1 MLANETFSAVER
13 VGWPESRIIL
23 SQCAIYLATSPKS
36 NSAYT
41 AIGNAQ
47 KLVRD
52 TGNLEV
58 PDHLKNASSALAKDL
73 GHGKG
78 YLYPHDYQGGFT
90 QQEYLPEELQGTVLW
105 SPASNPKEQQISA
118 QQKVMWKDKYGG

>member
-1 MLANETFSAVER
+1 
-13 VGWPESRIIL
+13 L
-23 SQCAIYLATSPKS
+23 SQCTIYLATSPKS

-41 AIGNAQ
+41 AIGKAQ
-47 KLVRD
+47 KLVQQ

-78 YLYPHDYQGGFT
+78 YLYPHDHHAGFVS
-90 QQEYLPEELQGTVLW
+90 QEYLPKEIQGSVLW
-105 SPASNPKEQQISA
+105 SPAVNTKEQHIGA
-118 QQKVMWKDKYGG
+118 QQKAIWRDKYGY